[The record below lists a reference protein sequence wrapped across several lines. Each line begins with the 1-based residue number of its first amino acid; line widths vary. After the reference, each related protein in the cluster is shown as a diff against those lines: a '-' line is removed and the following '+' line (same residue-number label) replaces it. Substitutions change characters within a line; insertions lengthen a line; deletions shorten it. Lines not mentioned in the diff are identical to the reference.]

1 MLLFT
6 ESYSYD
12 MQLAIYRITK

>member
-6 ESYSYD
+6 ESYNYD